1 MPRRKVTPDPL
12 RLPAVPLTPAL
23 TARFR
28 ALDTPTET
36 DQPCGICHQGR
47 DVPKTT
53 IRNRLVCVVCSVML
67 GQMSKFEREK
77 VLLFGV
83 DPLRRL
89 PYYRTWFQH
98 PDRATLHL
106 TPPQLQKGAA

>member
-1 MPRRKVTPDPL
+1 MPRRKVTPDPT
-12 RLPAVPLTPAL
+12 RLPALPLTPEL

-28 ALDTPTET
+28 ALDAPTET
-36 DQPCGICHQGR
+36 EQPCNICHQGR
-47 DVPKTT
+47 DVPKTA

-67 GQMSKFEREK
+67 GQMTPLGREK
-77 VLLFGV
+77 ALLLGV

-89 PYYRTWFQH
+89 PYYRAWFQH

-106 TPPQLQKGAA
+106 KQSQAA